1 MLKNDP
7 RRRVELAAIHV
18 AKKQLG
24 LDDDLYHSI
33 IQRVSGNFRA
43 EPVISAGQ
51 MMPRERKA
59 LIEELRARGF
69 RPKHSDR
76 RYEPPGIA
84 PATAPGDGQLKKIL
98 ALWGELVAT
107 GTLHDPS
114 EKGLRH
120 FVKRQTGLEAARWL
134 TAAQSNKV
142 IEGLKAWLARAA
154 AHSNVGELLI

>member
-1 MLKNDP
+1 MIDRTRNA
-7 RRRVELAAIHV
+7 ELAVIHV

-33 IQRVSGNFRA
+33 VERISGKFRA
-43 EPVISAGQ
+43 EPVSSSGQ
-51 MMPRERKA
+51 MTPRERAA
-59 LIEELRARGF
+59 LIEELRTRGF
-69 RPKHSDR
+69 RKIVRPER
-76 RYEPPGIA
+76 REEPS
-84 PATAPGDGQLKKIL
+84 APGDGQLKKIL
-98 ALWGELVAT
+98 ALWGDLVAT

-142 IEGLKAWLARAA
+142 IEGLKAWLARATA
-154 AHSNVGELLI
+154 QSNVADEQPPG